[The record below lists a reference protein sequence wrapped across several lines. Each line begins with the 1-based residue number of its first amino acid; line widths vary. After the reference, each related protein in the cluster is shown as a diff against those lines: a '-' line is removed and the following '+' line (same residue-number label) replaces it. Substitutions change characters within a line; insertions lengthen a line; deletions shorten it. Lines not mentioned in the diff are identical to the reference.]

1 MRKKLMWA
9 VGAICLI
16 ALIAGASVLYGKLS
30 DNYAPDRLTQLA
42 GEGSRGDQGAA
53 DRDDGLTEGGTSSGG
68 GNSGSGTTSD
78 GGNSG
83 NGTASDG
90 GNSGN
95 GTAPDGGNSGS
106 GTASDGG
113 NSGNGTTS
121 DKGNNGEGTAS
132 GEGQDASEENSVQQ
146 APDFTVTDYDGEEVR
161 LSDYFGK
168 PIVVNFWA
176 SWCPP
181 CKAEM
186 PDFEEAYKTH
196 SEVQFLMVNMTGGRE
211 TLESAKEHVES
222 QGYTFTVLFD
232 TEYSAAYAYYVNSL
246 PATYFIDAEG
256 NLVAYATGMLDAETL
271 EKGIA
276 MIADPDAAEA
286 EGDSQVP

>member
-1 MRKKLMWA
+1 MKKKLMWA

-78 GGNSG
+78 EGNRGSG
-83 NGTASDG
+83 T
-90 GNSGN
+90 
-95 GTAPDGGNSGS
+95 TPDGGNSGS

-113 NSGNGTTS
+113 NSGNGAAS

-132 GEGQDASEENSVQQ
+132 GEDQDASAENSVQQ
-146 APDFTVTDYDGEEVR
+146 APDFTVTDYDGEEVM

-256 NLVAYATGMLDAETL
+256 NLVAYATGMLDAETM

-286 EGDSQVP
+286 EGDSQAP

>member
-1 MRKKLMWA
+1 MKKKLMWA

-53 DRDDGLTEGGTSSGG
+53 DRDDGLTEG
-68 GNSGSGTTSD
+68 
-78 GGNSG
+78 
-83 NGTASDG
+83 GTASDG

-181 CKAEM
+181 CKEEM

>member
-1 MRKKLMWA
+1 M
-9 VGAICLI
+9 
-16 ALIAGASVLYGKLS
+16 
-30 DNYAPDRLTQLA
+30 
-42 GEGSRGDQGAA
+42 
-53 DRDDGLTEGGTSSGG
+53 
-68 GNSGSGTTSD
+68 
-78 GGNSG
+78 
-83 NGTASDG
+83 
-90 GNSGN
+90 
-95 GTAPDGGNSGS
+95 
-106 GTASDGG
+106 
-113 NSGNGTTS
+113 
-121 DKGNNGEGTAS
+121 
-132 GEGQDASEENSVQQ
+132 
-146 APDFTVTDYDGEEVR
+146 

-232 TEYSAAYAYYVNSL
+232 TEYSAAYAYYVNPL

-256 NLVAYATGMLDAETL
+256 NLIAYATGMLDAETL

-286 EGDSQVP
+286 EGDSQAP

>member
-1 MRKKLMWA
+1 MKKKLMWA

-30 DNYAPDRLTQLA
+30 DNYAPDRQTQLA

-68 GNSGSGTTSD
+68 GNSGSGTGTTPDGGNSGSGTTSDGGNSGSGAASD

-90 GNSGN
+90 GNN
-95 GTAPDGGNSGS
+95 GD
-106 GTASDGG
+106 
-113 NSGNGTTS
+113 
-121 DKGNNGEGTAS
+121 GTAS
-132 GEGQDASEENSVQQ
+132 GEGQDASAENSVQQ
-146 APDFTVTDYDGEEVR
+146 APDFTVTDYDGEEVM

-286 EGDSQVP
+286 EGDSQAP

>member
-1 MRKKLMWA
+1 MKKKLMWA

-83 NGTASDG
+83 SGAASDG

-95 GTAPDGGNSGS
+95 GTA
-106 GTASDGG
+106 SDGG
-113 NSGNGTTS
+113 NNG
-121 DKGNNGEGTAS
+121 DGTAS
-132 GEGQDASEENSVQQ
+132 GEGQDASAENSVQQ

-286 EGDSQVP
+286 EGDSQAP

>member
-1 MRKKLMWA
+1 MKKKLMWA

-78 GGNSG
+78 EGNRGSG
-83 NGTASDG
+83 T
-90 GNSGN
+90 
-95 GTAPDGGNSGS
+95 TLDGGNSGS

-113 NSGNGTTS
+113 NSGNGAAS
-121 DKGNNGEGTAS
+121 DGGNNGEGTAS
-132 GEGQDASEENSVQQ
+132 GEGQDASAENSVQQ
-146 APDFTVTDYDGEEVR
+146 APDFTVTDYDGEEVM

-256 NLVAYATGMLDAETL
+256 NLIAYATGMLDAETL

-286 EGDSQVP
+286 EGDSQAP

>member
-1 MRKKLMWA
+1 MKKKLMWA

-68 GNSGSGTTSD
+68 GNSGSGT
-78 GGNSG
+78 
-83 NGTASDG
+83 GT
-90 GNSGN
+90 
-95 GTAPDGGNSGS
+95 TPDGGNSGS
-106 GTASDGG
+106 GTTSDGGNSGSGTTPDGG
-113 NSGNGTTS
+113 NSGNGSTS
-121 DKGNNGEGTAS
+121 DEGNNGEGTAS
-132 GEGQDASEENSVQQ
+132 GEGQDASAENSVQQ
-146 APDFTVTDYDGEEVR
+146 APDFTVTDYDGEEVM

-286 EGDSQVP
+286 EGDSQAP

>member
-1 MRKKLMWA
+1 MKKKLMWA

-68 GNSGSGTTSD
+68 GNSGSGTGTTPD

-83 NGTASDG
+83 SGTTSDE
-90 GNSGN
+90 GNRGSG
-95 GTAPDGGNSGS
+95 TTLDGGNSGS
-106 GTASDGG
+106 GTASDG
-113 NSGNGTTS
+113 
-121 DKGNNGEGTAS
+121 GNNGEGTAS
-132 GEGQDASEENSVQQ
+132 GEGQDASAENSVQQ
-146 APDFTVTDYDGEEVR
+146 APDFTVTDYDGEEVM

-211 TLESAKEHVES
+211 TLESAKEHVER

-256 NLVAYATGMLDAETL
+256 NLIAYATGMLDAETL

-286 EGDSQVP
+286 EGDSQAP

>member
-1 MRKKLMWA
+1 MKKKLMWA

-68 GNSGSGTTSD
+68 GNSGSGTGTTPDGGNSGSGTTSDGGNSGSGAASD

-90 GNSGN
+90 GNN
-95 GTAPDGGNSGS
+95 GD
-106 GTASDGG
+106 
-113 NSGNGTTS
+113 
-121 DKGNNGEGTAS
+121 GTAS
-132 GEGQDASEENSVQQ
+132 GEGQDASAENSVQQ
-146 APDFTVTDYDGEEVR
+146 APDFTVTDYDGEEVM

-256 NLVAYATGMLDAETL
+256 NLIAYATGMLDAETL

-286 EGDSQVP
+286 EGDSQAP

>member
-1 MRKKLMWA
+1 MKKKLMWA

-68 GNSGSGTTSD
+68 GNSGSGTGTTPDGGNSGSGTTSD

-83 NGTASDG
+83 SGAASDG

-95 GTAPDGGNSGS
+95 GA
-106 GTASDGG
+106 ASDG
-113 NSGNGTTS
+113 
-121 DKGNNGEGTAS
+121 GNNGEGTAS
-132 GEGQDASEENSVQQ
+132 GEGQDASAENSVQQ
-146 APDFTVTDYDGEEVR
+146 APDFTVTDYDGEEVM

-256 NLVAYATGMLDAETL
+256 NLIAYATGMLDAETL

-286 EGDSQVP
+286 EGDSQAP

>member
-1 MRKKLMWA
+1 MKKKLMWA

-78 GGNSG
+78 EGNRGSG
-83 NGTASDG
+83 T
-90 GNSGN
+90 
-95 GTAPDGGNSGS
+95 TLDGGNSGS

-121 DKGNNGEGTAS
+121 DGGNNGEGTAS
-132 GEGQDASEENSVQQ
+132 GEGQDASAENSVQQ
-146 APDFTVTDYDGEEVR
+146 APDFTVTDYDGEEVM

-256 NLVAYATGMLDAETL
+256 NLIAYATGMLDAETL

-286 EGDSQVP
+286 EGDSQAP